1 MIHACR
7 LILLCGLFFFSNS
20 FVSDAVHVSQCL
32 GRFSSPFYSTFF
44 IIAFSSISQFFVH
57 CSPPPPLISFFMLSS
72 KEAICSFSFSCQ
84 TKLHSSF
91 LWIKILYTMLARA
104 NEVHAGHKWYL
115 CLPEKRTLHHEY

>member
-1 MIHACR
+1 MQLDFALWFDC
-7 LILLCGLFFFSNS
+7 FSNS
-20 FVSDAVHVSQCL
+20 FVSAVHVSQCL
-32 GRFSSPFYSTFF
+32 GRFCSPFYSTFF
-44 IIAFSSISQFFVH
+44 IIAFFQYFSVFVH
-57 CSPPPPLISFFMLSS
+57 CIPRPLISFFMMLSS